1 MNRTDRLPRA
11 GNSGFTLIEVLL
23 VVVIIGIL
31 LGIAIPK
38 LTGHT
43 QRAEITAA
51 RANLRTISMKV
62 QEFELN
68 YHRLPRT
75 LDEIQSPPADVQDWR
90 GPAFETGLP
99 QDPWKHDFTYACPG
113 THNPYSFD
121 LSSLGPDG
129 VPSADDITNWAE
141 SGGTR

>member
-1 MNRTDRLPRA
+1 MKERKTRNRNA
-11 GNSGFTLIEVLL
+11 GFTLIEVLL

-51 RANLRTISMKV
+51 KANLRTISMAV
-62 QEFELN
+62 QTFELN

-90 GPAFETGLP
+90 GPAFEMGIPL
-99 QDPWKHDFTYACPG
+99 DPWKRDFIYACPG
-113 THNPYSFD
+113 SHNTFSFD
-121 LSSLGPDG
+121 ISSLGPDG
-129 VPSADDITNWAE
+129 VPSADDITNWTE
-141 SGGTR
+141 GGGAR